1 MNVFDLQA
9 KISLDTKGYE
19 SDLKSA
25 GHDFSKFA
33 DGLKSA
39 AGMVGDVLAGIGKA
53 AVVGIGAAGT
63 ALTALTKQSLDAVA
77 NYEQLV
83 GGVDKIFGESSKKV
97 QQYANE
103 AYQTAGL
110 SANAYMETVTG
121 FSASLIQGLKGDTE
135 QAAEIANMAVKD
147 MADNAN
153 TYGTDIAQIQSNY
166 QALAKQNYTL
176 LDNLKLGYG
185 GTKAEMARLLND
197 ANKIN
202 NTILGEGVEVDD
214 KFEDV
219 TFDQMIR
226 AIHTIQEELKI
237 TGTTSKEASGT
248 ITGSVASM
256 KAAWENFLTGT
267 GTPEQFTKILSTSIE
282 NIRKNLNKII
292 PRLTEGLTELVD
304 LLAPEI
310 PPIIEETLP
319 VIIEG
324 SSTLLTALAERLP
337 ELIKAILPSLAE
349 GVIDVSTALVE
360 VMPELITSLK
370 DSIPIVVQT
379 IMEKKDDL
387 LKAGKDI
394 IKALFPEKIDTQ
406 QISDIT
412 KIATSVVGQLAISV
426 TNPEN
431 VKKVVAVG
439 DQIIG
444 SLIDGLLSQQS
455 IQAFIDNAPQIIEN
469 LVEGIKTVLLGSEQD
484 GEGGIFG
491 AAKEIVIRLGE
502 YFSDPQ
508 NRKNF
513 LDAAIN
519 IVTALGEGLVS
530 ILQNGV
536 APLMVEVARAWAQTF
551 IGEIDYNDTATEI
564 LERLA
569 KAFVHNL
576 THFGLLGEI
585 LSRQT
590 DREDYLAL
598 DPDLFSGTMSDYD
611 SLTEDQQYDLKLKQ
625 MERDAAQYQ
634 NNYVSVPEDRKG
646 SEYSQYQ
653 KELANSNVPDFV
665 KEQMRKHAKG
675 FYASK
680 PSVMSADIVG
690 EDGDEVLLPLEKNT
704 EWMDKFAAKLDRLLM
719 SDDLAATYQT
729 INNDNAT
736 TNIVNN
742 SYESPMLGR
751 ITQIIDSFGEKVK
764 SDGDYASFRTNLDAE
779 KPDWIMN
786 EPEMPDF
793 TAIEKLTD
801 RLDTIGGNITITG
814 DIIIQAPSSD
824 AEDIADSFIAAIDEK
839 LRNRQMAQDRS
850 TGGTGWK

>member
-19 SDLKSA
+19 SNLKSA
-25 GHDFSKFA
+25 GHDFSRFA

-267 GTPEQFTKILSTSIE
+267 GTPEQFTKILSTSID

-337 ELIKAILPSLAE
+337 ELLKAILPSLAE

-370 DSIPIVVQT
+370 ESIPIIIDT
-379 IMEKKDDL
+379 IMSKKDEL

-394 IKALFPEKIDTQ
+394 IKALMPENFDKLPEITSSAVGFITTFTAKLTDPKNLTTINDKAFEIIGKLIEGLTSPKTLEQLFDPETGVFKIIDNLGQ
-406 QISDIT
+406 GLVDF
-412 KIATSVVGQLAISV
+412 ADHLLDSVGELLDNFVEFLSY
-426 TNPEN
+426 PEN
-431 VKKVVAVG
+431 VDKINQGGLDIVTHLGKAITSNQSQLSLGHFLVSFCKF
-439 DQIIG
+439 IG
-444 SLIDGLLSQQS
+444 SSIAAGGGGENAIDWEVDVGMEIARKILKGIMEGNIFTKVINMFNPLVNDPLGNYDESQ
-455 IQAFIDNAPQIIEN
+455 
-469 LVEGIKTVLLGSEQD
+469 
-484 GEGGIFG
+484 
-491 AAKEIVIRLGE
+491 
-502 YFSDPQ
+502 
-508 NRKNF
+508 
-513 LDAAIN
+513 
-519 IVTALGEGLVS
+519 
-530 ILQNGV
+530 
-536 APLMVEVARAWAQTF
+536 M
-551 IGEIDYNDTATEI
+551 
-564 LERLA
+564 
-569 KAFVHNL
+569 
-576 THFGLLGEI
+576 
-585 LSRQT
+585 
-590 DREDYLAL
+590 EDYLAANTSL
-598 DPDLFSGTMSDYD
+598 QIDEWLAEREKALREEANAYRGDTNNVSTVDRSG
-611 SLTEDQQYDLKLKQ
+611 E
-625 MERDAAQYQ
+625 
-634 NNYVSVPEDRKG
+634 
-646 SEYSQYQ
+646 EYSTYQ
-653 KELANSNVPDFV
+653 KELASSNVPDFV

-680 PSVMSADIVG
+680 PAVMSADIVG

-704 EWMDKFAAKLDRLLM
+704 EWMDKFAVKLDRLLM

-801 RLDTIGGNITITG
+801 RLDAIGGNITITG

-824 AEDIADSFIAAIDEK
+824 AEDIADSLIAAIDEK